1 MTFDL
6 GPREATPRKT
16 PDFSI
21 VIPAYGRPEEL
32 RRTLA
37 SCLAQTHAALE
48 VIVIDDG
55 SPVDLKIVVDAFDD
69 PRLVYVRQAN
79 AGACAAR
86 NRGIDMARAPWI
98 ALLDSDDTFH
108 PEKLAV
114 CRDILDRC
122 AREDEGNLP
131 AMVYHRIEVDR
142 GAGQTWAQPERAPR
156 PGESLAEFLFC
167 GHQHIMTSAMVVRTD
182 VARAIRFVETMPMWQ
197 DLDFKVRFAHAG
209 FDALFIDRSLGW
221 YDDMGSVGRVSR
233 GRHKVRLTAW
243 LESARPWMSEK
254 AYRGFRAN
262 VLAAHFAKE
271 TPIASLVDIVNGV
284 LRGGVPVK
292 TALRRAI
299 RAYFP
304 EIYAKLTL
312 IWLRLMTR

>member
-1 MTFDL
+1 MK
-6 GPREATPRKT
+6 E

-21 VIPAYGRPEEL
+21 VIPAHNRPEEL

-37 SCLAQTHAALE
+37 SCLAQTHAAFE

-55 SPVDLKIVVDAFDD
+55 STVDLRDVVDGFAD
-69 PRLVYVRQAN
+69 PRIVYVRQAN

-114 CRDILDRC
+114 CRAFLDRC
-122 AREDEGNLP
+122 AREDEGALP
-131 AMVYHRIEVDR
+131 AMIYHRIEVDR
-142 GAGQTWAQPERAPR
+142 GAGRTWAQPERAPR
-156 PGESLAEFLFC
+156 PDESLPEFLFC
-167 GHQHIMTSAMVVRTD
+167 GHQHVMTSAMVVRTD
-182 VARAIRFVETMPMWQ
+182 VARAIRFDETMPMWQ

-209 FDALFIDRSLGW
+209 HEALFIDRSLGW
-221 YDDMGSVGRVSR
+221 YDDTGSVGRVSR
-233 GRHKVRLTAW
+233 GRHKARLTAW

-254 AYRGFRAN
+254 AHAGFRAN
-262 VLAAHFAKE
+262 VLAAHFARE
-271 TPIASLVDIVNGV
+271 TPFASLVDILNGV
-284 LRGGVPVK
+284 RRGGVPVK

-304 EIYAKLTL
+304 ALYAKLTV
-312 IWLRLMTR
+312 IWLRGAKG